1 MLIKVESC
9 WGGNSNYYYRLSWRG
24 GRCHLAV
31 AEGQQWS
38 RHVAIRALDLLS
50 VELPSVPRSSIRFTH
65 H

>member
-31 AEGQQWS
+31 AEGQ
-38 RHVAIRALDLLS
+38 
-50 VELPSVPRSSIRFTH
+50 
-65 H
+65 